1 MTDKAPY
8 EGAIEE
14 SAKAASKALDLVK
27 ASSQQIAD
35 VYGILIGDPLHAARH
50 RRLDAI
56 TRRTQEILRERDAKT
71 TALPEQIAIPLLEA
85 AQQESR
91 TEMQEIWARLLA
103 NAMDTDRAA
112 DVRPEFVAALQKL
125 QPLDALLLQE
135 ARALVQNPNQA
146 TVDPKIFADRL
157 SIRETLAAV
166 SIENLVIARCLSRH
180 LSGQTDYYRLAGFGI
195 ELLHACRP

>member
-50 RRLDAI
+50 RRLDAT

-71 TALPEQIAIPLLEA
+71 TELPEQIAIPLLEA

>member
-71 TALPEQIAIPLLEA
+71 TELPEQIAIPLLEA

-157 SIRETLAAV
+157 VFADSSGCFDR
-166 SIENLVIARCLSRH
+166 NLVIARCLSRH

>member
-1 MTDKAPY
+1 
-8 EGAIEE
+8 
-14 SAKAASKALDLVK
+14 
-27 ASSQQIAD
+27 
-35 VYGILIGDPLHAARH
+35 
-50 RRLDAI
+50 
-56 TRRTQEILRERDAKT
+56 
-71 TALPEQIAIPLLEA
+71 LLEA